1 MRKSVIVL
9 ASAVFA
15 VVTIAAPALAGG
27 QPKPAPGWI
36 GPFIIGACKP
46 RRRGRGLMEEYDQP
60 PRRVSRSGAGSK
72 LRPRSA

>member
-36 GPFIIGACKP
+36 GPFIIGILVLSATVFSFI
-46 RRRGRGLMEEYDQP
+46 LA
-60 PRRVSRSGAGSK
+60 SGAVQ
-72 LRPRSA
+72 RRERR